1 MSIAYSTFEPIEIC
15 ILIPHFVEATDY
27 SSILFGLTD
36 PSNNSSG
43 QEFYQ
48 EGLVSFTKLKIVWC
62 KGAMFELG

>member
-1 MSIAYSTFEPIEIC
+1 MTIAYSTFEPIEIC
-15 ILIPHFVEATDY
+15 ILIPHFVETTDY

-48 EGLVSFTKLKIVWC
+48 EGLVSFTKLKIVYE
-62 KGAMFELG
+62 GAMFELG